1 MTTIV
6 SDISEIFSAVL
17 SNDAWMISESLKT
30 EAAWVLGAFAT
41 ILGGIFF
48 LLLYKYLPWIER
60 NFEATVMVS
69 TYLLIGAIIFVEV
82 FRRFVLNVQ
91 APWSTTLPPF
101 LFLIMTWAGCAYNV
115 KLRTHLSFAEFRANM
130 PRPLQFACLT
140 LDAVLWIGFSWV
152 VIVTS
157 TQVAAN
163 SASNFQI
170 MLGTDNVLQWWF
182 LVSVPLSFVLIAAR
196 AMENWLIDLENLRS
210 GDTLITPVAI
220 GAD

>member
-6 SDISEIFSAVL
+6 SEISEIFSALL

-30 EAAWVLGAFAT
+30 DGAWVVGAFAT
-41 ILGGIFF
+41 ISGGLLF
-48 LLLYKYLPWIER
+48 LLLYKFVPWIER
-60 NFEATVMVS
+60 KLESTVMVS

-82 FRRFVLNVQ
+82 FRRFFLNVQ

-115 KLRTHLSFAEFRANM
+115 KLRTHLAFAEFRVNM

-152 VIVTS
+152 VVVTS

-163 SASNFQI
+163 SAANFQI
-170 MLGTDNVLQWWF
+170 MLGTDNILQWWF
-182 LVSVPLSFVLIAAR
+182 LISVPLSFVLITAR
-196 AMENWLIDLENLRS
+196 SMENWLIDLNNYRS
-210 GDTLITPVAI
+210 GDTLIAPVAI

>member
-1 MTTIV
+1 MSIV
-6 SDISEIFSAVL
+6 NEISEILSAVL

-30 EAAWVLGAFAT
+30 NAAWVLGAFVT
-41 ILGGIFF
+41 LLGGGFF
-48 LLLYKYLPWIER
+48 LIIYKYIPWVER
-60 NFEATVMVS
+60 NLESTVMVS

-82 FRRFVLNVQ
+82 FRRFILNQQ

-115 KLRTHLSFAEFRANM
+115 KLRTHLAFAEFRSNM
-130 PRPLQFACLT
+130 PRTLQFVCLT
-140 LDAVLWIGFSWV
+140 VDAILWLGFSWIV
-152 VIVTS
+152 VVTS

-163 SASNFQI
+163 SAANFQI
-170 MLGTDNVLQWWF
+170 LLGTDNVLQWWF
-182 LVSVPLSFVLIAAR
+182 LVSVPLSFILIAAR

-210 GDTLITPVAI
+210 GEVLIKPAAI

>member
-1 MTTIV
+1 MTTFA
-6 SDISEIFSAVL
+6 SDTTDLINALL
-17 SNDAWMISESLKT
+17 SNDAWMISEALKT
-30 EAAWVLGAFAT
+30 ETVWILGAIAT
-41 ILGGIFF
+41 LLAGLFILFVYRYI
-48 LLLYKYLPWIER
+48 PWIEQKL
-60 NFEATVMVS
+60 EATVMVS

-115 KLRTHLSFAEFRANM
+115 KLRTHLSFAEFRVNL
-130 PRPLQFACLT
+130 PRPLQFMCLT
-140 LDAVLWIGFSWV
+140 LDAILWIGFCWV

-163 SASNFQI
+163 SAANFQI

-182 LVSVPLSFVLIAAR
+182 LVSVPLSFVLITAR
-196 AMENWLIDLENLRS
+196 AMENWLIDFKNLRS
-210 GDTLITPVAI
+210 GELLISPVSI

>member
-1 MTTIV
+1 MPTLA
-6 SDISEIFSAVL
+6 SDIAGIFGAVL
-17 SNDAWMISESLKT
+17 SNDAWMISEALKT

-41 ILGGIFF
+41 LLGGAFF
-48 LLLYKYLPWIER
+48 VLLYRHVPWVER
-60 NFEATVMVS
+60 KFESTVMVS

-115 KLRTHLSFAEFRANM
+115 KLRTHLAFAEFRSNM
-130 PRPLQFACLT
+130 PRGLQFACLS
-140 LDAVLWIGFSWV
+140 LDAVLWIVFSWI

-163 SASNFQI
+163 SAANFQI
-170 MLGTDNVLQWWF
+170 LLGTDNVLQWWF
-182 LVSVPLSFVLIAAR
+182 LVTVPLSFVLIAAR
-196 AMENWLIDLENLRS
+196 AMENWLDDLANFRR
-210 GDTLITPVAI
+210 GGVLIAPVAI

>member
-1 MTTIV
+1 MAAIIGEIV
-6 SDISEIFSAVL
+6 GILSAVL
-17 SNDAWMISESLKT
+17 SNDAWEISEALKT
-30 EAAWVLGAFAT
+30 DGAWVLGAFAT
-41 ILGGIFF
+41 LLGGAFF
-48 LLLYKYLPWIER
+48 LVLYKYIPWVER
-60 NFEATVMVS
+60 KFESTVMVS

-115 KLRTHLSFAEFRANM
+115 KLRTHLAFAEFRANM
-130 PRPLQFACLT
+130 PRPLQFLCLT
-140 LDAVLWIGFSWV
+140 LDAVLWIGFSWI

-163 SASNFQI
+163 SAANFQI

-182 LVSVPLSFVLIAAR
+182 LVSVPLSFILIVAR
-196 AMENWLIDLENLRS
+196 SMENWLIDLENLKS
-210 GDTLITPVAI
+210 GQPLIAPVAI

>member
-30 EAAWVLGAFAT
+30 NAAWVVGAFAT
-41 ILGGIFF
+41 LLGGAFF
-48 LLLYKYLPWIER
+48 LLLYKYIPWVER
-60 NFEATVMVS
+60 NLESTVMVS
-69 TYLLIGAIIFVEV
+69 TYLLIGVIIFVEV
-82 FRRFVLNVQ
+82 FRRFILNVQ

-115 KLRTHLSFAEFRANM
+115 KLRTHLAFAEFRTNM
-130 PRPLQFACLT
+130 PRTLQFLCLS
-140 LDAVLWIGFSWV
+140 LDAVLWIGFSWIV
-152 VIVTS
+152 VVTS

-163 SASNFQI
+163 SAANFQI
-170 MLGTDNVLQWWF
+170 LLGTDNVLQWWF
-182 LVSVPLSFVLIAAR
+182 LVSVPLSFILIAAR
-196 AMENWLIDLENLRS
+196 SMENWLTDLNNLKT
-210 GDTLITPVAI
+210 GAPLIAPVAI

>member
-1 MTTIV
+1 MNIV
-6 SDISEIFSAVL
+6 SDTAELFSAIL
-17 SNDAWMISESLKT
+17 SNDAWMISEALKT
-30 EAAWVLGAFAT
+30 DTVWVLGAFAT
-41 ILGGIFF
+41 IFGGLAF
-48 LLLYKYLPWIER
+48 LVVYHYIPWIER
-60 NFEATVMVS
+60 KFESTVMVS

-91 APWSTTLPPF
+91 APWSTTIPPF
-101 LFLIMTWAGCAYNV
+101 FFLIMTWAGCAYNV
-115 KLRTHLSFAEFRANM
+115 KLRTHLAFAEFRGNM
-130 PRPLQFACLT
+130 PRPLQFFCLS

-163 SASNFQI
+163 SAANFQI

-182 LVSVPLSFVLIAAR
+182 LVSVPLSFILISAR
-196 AMENWLIDLENLRS
+196 AMENWLTDYRNLRS
-210 GDTLITPVAI
+210 GEPLIAPVAI

>member
-1 MTTIV
+1 MSTLF

-17 SNDAWMISESLKT
+17 QNDAWMISEALKT
-30 EAAWVLGAFAT
+30 DAAWVLGALAT
-41 ILGGIFF
+41 LGGGLFF
-48 LLLYKYLPWIER
+48 LLLYKYIPWVER
-60 NFEATVMVS
+60 KLESTVMVS
-69 TYLLIGAIIFVEV
+69 TYLLIGVIIFVEV

-115 KLRTHLSFAEFRANM
+115 KLRTHLAFAEFRSNM
-130 PRPLQFACLT
+130 ARPMQFMCLT
-140 LDAVLWIGFSWV
+140 LDAILWIVFSWIV
-152 VIVTS
+152 VVTS

-163 SASNFQI
+163 SAANFQI
-170 MLGTDNVLQWWF
+170 LLGTDNVLQWWF

-196 AMENWLIDLENLRS
+196 AMENWLVDLENLRS
-210 GDTLITPVAI
+210 GEPLIGAVAI

>member
-1 MTTIV
+1 MTIAN
-6 SDISEIFSAVL
+6 EIAEVFSAVL

-30 EAAWVLGAFAT
+30 NAAWVLGAIVTF
-41 ILGGIFF
+41 LGGALF
-48 LLLYKYLPWIER
+48 LVVYHYVPWIER
-60 NFEATVMVS
+60 KFESTVMVS

-115 KLRTHLSFAEFRANM
+115 KLRTHLSFAEFRMNM

-140 LDAVLWIGFSWV
+140 LDTVLWLVFSWI

-163 SASNFQI
+163 SAANFQI
-170 MLGTDNVLQWWF
+170 MLGTDNILQWWF
-182 LVSVPLSFVLIAAR
+182 LVSVPLSFILIAAR
-196 AMENWLIDLENLRS
+196 AMENWLLDLKNLRE
-210 GDTLITPVAI
+210 GNTLIAPVAI

>member
-1 MTTIV
+1 MTTIANDFTELV
-6 SDISEIFSAVL
+6 NAVL
-17 SNDAWMISESLKT
+17 SNDAWMISEALKT
-30 EAAWVLGAFAT
+30 DSVWIFGAFAT
-41 ILGGIFF
+41 ILGGGLF
-48 LLLYKYLPWIER
+48 LLVYHFVPWFER
-60 NFEATVMVS
+60 KFEATVMVS

-140 LDAVLWIGFSWV
+140 LDAVLWIGFAWV

-163 SASNFQI
+163 SAANFQI

-182 LVSVPLSFVLIAAR
+182 LVSVPLSFILIAAR
-196 AMENWLIDLENLRS
+196 TMENWLIDLKNLRT
-210 GDTLITPVAI
+210 GRDLITPMAI
-220 GAD
+220 GSD